1 MAAQVAPG
9 QVLLPGAASLAAQTP
24 ELRLPEQT
32 GRLFL
37 ITSQALGLFDPE
49 ARCPAP
55 TPAQMRDRKA
65 ALILE

>member
-1 MAAQVAPG
+1 MAAQLAPG
-9 QVLLPGAASLAAQTP
+9 QVVLPGEASLAAQTP

-55 TPAQMRDRKA
+55 TAAQLRDRKA